1 MIKKIIEKFKTN
13 YEKYPTT
20 IIIVNLLS
28 ILFSIWIICENDNI
42 LNYGCL
48 FLLISVVNS
57 FFIESSIKKN
67 RIIYI
72 TITTIISIIF
82 TVFLNENTYEYINKL
97 FAFYM
102 ISLPLV
108 AIYFNYKKSN
118 DKFYE
123 YVTNV
128 TYNTLVTSIIYG
140 ILALGILLVSLIF
153 TYLIYETYKILS
165 IFEVL
170 AVGFYLIPS
179 IICNFINKEKMI
191 DLMELL
197 VRKVLVVLLAIAYII
212 VYIYILKMIITLNVP
227 RNMVFTILA
236 CVFFVSIFISLLM
249 DYYKEKNIFDK
260 FNYILKYLNCGFII
274 LQAYCII
281 VRIVTS
287 GLTTTRYLALLVL
300 IFEIIYL
307 IYRLLNKDLSILLF
321 YVIGMFGIA
330 LLVPY
335 VNMFKLPCLVEYN
348 IVKNYDSNKEYS
360 KQELKKI
367 VGAYEY
373 LEFND
378 AELFNKI
385 VNIIDTEKF
394 KEEFIDDSE
403 CAYYRYE
410 GDLDL
415 NISNYTHIREFDE
428 SNYYFDEKDYDTF
441 EIFAQFKINNINVNI
456 YDEVLNYVNKDSNYF
471 QNNNIIYIDGY
482 DIYLKVFD
490 INYEGN
496 NITYYNLSGFI
507 LEK

>member
-67 RIIYI
+67 KIIYI

-212 VYIYILKMIITLNVP
+212 VYIYIFKMLITLNVP
-227 RNMVFTILA
+227 KNMVFMILT
-236 CVFFVSIFISLLM
+236 CVFLVSIVISLLM
-249 DYYKEKNIFDK
+249 DYYKQKTIFDK
-260 FNYILKYLNCGFII
+260 FNNIIKYLNIGFII
-274 LQAYCII
+274 LQTYCITI
-281 VRIVTS
+281 RIVTS
-287 GLTTTRYLALLVL
+287 GLTTARYLCIAVL
-300 IFEIIYL
+300 FLEIMYIIYKIL
-307 IYRLLNKDLSILLF
+307 ERDLSELVF
-321 YVIGMFGIA
+321 YVIGVLFIS

-335 VNMFKLPCLVEYN
+335 INMYKLPCLVEYN
-348 IVKNYDSNKEYS
+348 IVKNYDVKKTYTNR
-360 KQELKKI
+360 ELKKI
-367 VGAYEY
+367 LGAYEY
-373 LEFND
+373 LEIND
-378 AELFNKI
+378 KDLFNRVVNTVDIETIDIKDEESVYLQVDKI
-385 VNIIDTEKF
+385 SINIEDYKYIEDFERSYYDY
-394 KEEFIDDSE
+394 EETGKVTFNLFTQLQI
-403 CAYYRYE
+403 
-410 GDLDL
+410 GDKVINMYDNVLDL
-415 NISNYTHIREFDE
+415 IKNDNE
-428 SNYYFDEKDYDTF
+428 YFK
-441 EIFAQFKINNINVNI
+441 
-456 YDEVLNYVNKDSNYF
+456 
-471 QNNNIIYIDGY
+471 NNNIIKSNGF
-482 DIYLKVFD
+482 DIYLQRLD
-490 INYEGN
+490 IYYEGD
-496 NITYYNLSGFI
+496 NISYYNLTGFV